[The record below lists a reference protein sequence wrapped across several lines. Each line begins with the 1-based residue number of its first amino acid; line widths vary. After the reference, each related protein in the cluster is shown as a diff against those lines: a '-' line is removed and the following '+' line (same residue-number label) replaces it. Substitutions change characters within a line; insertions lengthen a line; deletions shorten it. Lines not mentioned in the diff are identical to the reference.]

1 MIKHLTTHGNSA
13 ALIVDKPVLNLLK
26 IGIDTPLE
34 ITTDGRSLVITP
46 IRSAARRKRLRNALK
61 RIGRRRTVSVD
72 KLVEP
77 KAE

>member
-34 ITTDGRSLVITP
+34 ITTDGRSLIITP
-46 IRSAARRKRLRNALK
+46 MRSAARRKRLRNALK
-61 RIGRRRTVSVD
+61 RVGRGRAVSVD
-72 KLVEP
+72 RLAEP
-77 KAE
+77 KTE